1 MTNPNNICNIL
12 ECVKLWTATQTV
24 TRRNQWRDH
33 LNSNVTGHGPQFESR
48 TTQPRKWEDKLAVRH
63 WLVYIKG
70 GKVEFVSV
78 GTREHDRQY
87 E

>member
-12 ECVKLWTATQTV
+12 ECVQLWTVTQNV

-33 LNSNVTGHGPQFESR
+33 LNSNVTDQGPQFESR
-48 TTQPRKWEDKLAVRH
+48 TRQPRRCEDKRAVRH
-63 WLVYIKG
+63 WLVYIEG
-70 GKVEFVSV
+70 GKVEFVLV
-78 GTREHDRQY
+78 CTRAPARLY